1 MFIETPLLESR
12 ALSERLGKSVW
23 LKMEAMQPTGSFKAR
38 GIGHAC
44 AVYKERGA
52 QRFVSSSGGNAGL
65 AVAYAGR
72 KLGVPVLVVVPET
85 TSERAKHLIGMESA
99 EVVVHGKSWD
109 EANRFAL
116 ASCTSAD
123 AFLHPFDDP
132 LLWEG
137 HATMIDEV
145 ARAGLTPDAVV
156 LSVGGGG
163 LLCGAVEG
171 LRRNGWEDVPLDRRG
186 NRRRR
191 LVCTLARGRRARRI
205 AGDHEHRDIARRAQ
219 RVRRSAVACTKRRPV
234 TSVVV
239 SDRQAVAGCYRI
251 IERAPGR
258 RGAGLRRFRGGA
270 RFRRRAIAR
279 CAEHLADRVRRRRH
293 ECRSVEAMVAPPRAK
308 HGISLTV
315 NQRTRNVRV
324 EVFKKS
330 DCCSSS
336 SVSTA
341 VFVVLFPP

>member
-12 ALSERLGKSVW
+12 ALSERLGKSIW

-38 GIGHAC
+38 GISHAC

-52 QRFVSSSGGNAGL
+52 KRFVSSSGGNAGL

-171 LRRNGWEDVPLDRRG
+171 LRRNGWEDVPLIAVETEGADSYARS
-186 NRRRR
+186 
-191 LVCTLARGRRARRI
+191 LAAGECVELEAITSIATSLGARRVC
-205 AGDHEHRDIARRAQ
+205 AESLLLAQ
-219 RVRRSAVACTKRRPV
+219 KRPI

-239 SDRQAVAGCYRI
+239 SDRQAVAGC
-251 IERAPGR
+251 IELLNEHRVVVEPACGASVAALDSDVEPLRAARNILLIVCGGVGTNVDQLKR
-258 RGAGLRRFRGGA
+258 WSADAG
-270 RFRRRAIAR
+270 
-279 CAEHLADRVRRRRH
+279 
-293 ECRSVEAMVAPPRAK
+293 
-308 HGISLTV
+308 
-315 NQRTRNVRV
+315 
-324 EVFKKS
+324 
-330 DCCSSS
+330 
-336 SVSTA
+336 
-341 VFVVLFPP
+341 

>member
-12 ALSERLGKSVW
+12 ALSERLGKSIW

-38 GIGHAC
+38 GISHAC

-52 QRFVSSSGGNAGL
+52 KRFVSSSGGNAGL

-85 TSERAKHLIGMESA
+85 TSERAKHLIGMEGA

-171 LRRNGWEDVPLDRRG
+171 LRRNGWEDVPLIAVETEGADSYARS
-186 NRRRR
+186 
-191 LVCTLARGRRARRI
+191 LAAGECVELEAITSIATSLGARRVC
-205 AGDHEHRDIARRAQ
+205 AESLLLAQ
-219 RVRRSAVACTKRRPV
+219 KRPI

-239 SDRQAVAGCYRI
+239 SDRQAVAGC
-251 IERAPGR
+251 IELLNEHRVVVEPACGASVAALNSGVEPLRAARNILLIVCGGIGTNVDQLKR
-258 RGAGLRRFRGGA
+258 WSADAG
-270 RFRRRAIAR
+270 
-279 CAEHLADRVRRRRH
+279 
-293 ECRSVEAMVAPPRAK
+293 
-308 HGISLTV
+308 
-315 NQRTRNVRV
+315 
-324 EVFKKS
+324 
-330 DCCSSS
+330 
-336 SVSTA
+336 
-341 VFVVLFPP
+341 

>member
-12 ALSERLGKSVW
+12 ALSERLGKSIW

-38 GIGHAC
+38 GISHAC

-52 QRFVSSSGGNAGL
+52 KRFVSSSGGNAGL

-85 TSERAKHLIGMESA
+85 TSERAKHLIGMEGA

-163 LLCGAVEG
+163 LLCGAVQG
-171 LRRNGWEDVPLDRRG
+171 LRRNGWEDVPLIAVETEGADSYARS
-186 NRRRR
+186 
-191 LVCTLARGRRARRI
+191 LAAGECVELQAITSIATSLGARRVC
-205 AGDHEHRDIARRAQ
+205 AESLLLAQ
-219 RVRRSAVACTKRRPV
+219 KRPI

-239 SDRQAVAGCYRI
+239 SDRQAVAGC
-251 IERAPGR
+251 IELLNEHRVVVEPACGASVAALDSGVEPLRAARNILLIVCGGIGTNVDQLKR
-258 RGAGLRRFRGGA
+258 WSADAG
-270 RFRRRAIAR
+270 
-279 CAEHLADRVRRRRH
+279 
-293 ECRSVEAMVAPPRAK
+293 
-308 HGISLTV
+308 
-315 NQRTRNVRV
+315 
-324 EVFKKS
+324 
-330 DCCSSS
+330 
-336 SVSTA
+336 
-341 VFVVLFPP
+341 